1 MSWDIIELELNLL
14 SKGVKSANKHNDS
27 FSSWKFISI
36 SLLATNNFYK
46 AIYVAG
52 LHDKVDQYWLCRFT
66 IYNFVKYLFYVL
78 WILKIMLIT
87 SHWNVLNDMIV
98 FLVFG
103 YWIFFVVCV
112 CVPISCMSYVN
123 GKNIKWIVKSNV
135 EKSNGEIVELVGGW
149 RLLHVCNRVIWYC
162 VT

>member
-87 SHWNVLNDMIV
+87 SPWNVPNSMIV
-98 FLVFG
+98 FLAFG
-103 YWIFFVVCV
+103 YCIAFVMCVCV
-112 CVPISCMSYVN
+112 CVCLSHTCF
-123 GKNIKWIVKSNV
+123 K
-135 EKSNGEIVELVGGW
+135 
-149 RLLHVCNRVIWYC
+149 
-162 VT
+162 